1 MSSEF
6 TTDDIYEDDS
16 ETLRELKKKFI
27 DKFIEKL
34 ESINITIQFVIVSF
48 NNTANLTD
56 EDTFVISIENENGVT
71 KYGTIQFAK
80 YGRKKITVGNKEMY
94 SLNYQKIKN
103 NMSHYKFSVLGLKV
117 IDGVLKQLDYTKR
130 SKSCKKFMEDKT
142 VFNYGRKKKIELIL
156 SE

>member
-1 MSSEF
+1 MSTDF

-16 ETLRELKKKFI
+16 KTLRELKKKFI
-27 DKFIEKL
+27 DKFIAQL
-34 ESINITIQFVIVSF
+34 EDINISVNFVIVSF

-56 EDTFVISIENENGVT
+56 DDSFVISIENNGIV
-71 KYGTIQFAK
+71 KYGSIRFAK
-80 YGRKKITVGNKEMY
+80 YGRKKISVGSKEMY

-103 NMSHYKFSVLGLKV
+103 NLSHYKFSVLGLKV
-117 IDGVLKQLDYTKR
+117 DKGVLKQIDYTKR
-130 SKSCKKFMEDKT
+130 SKTCKKFMEDKT